1 MRIQAK
7 LCGLIVTE
15 TSLLEEK
22 AGPRP
27 SKAPEGEFVILVPEQ
42 ALGGRSVHKTSSN
55 GSENCSISVATVAAW
70 WQCSKRCLG
79 LHGVDI
85 ESGES
90 VNDSKCKSHAASF
103 GLQGF
108 SRCCRHLVEQL
119 CHLEQ

>member
-1 MRIQAK
+1 MQAK
-7 LCGLIVTE
+7 LSGLIVTD
-15 TSLLEEK
+15 TSLLVGK
-22 AGPRP
+22 AGARP
-27 SKAPEGEFVILVPEQ
+27 SKASGGEFLILVPEQ
-42 ALGGRSVHKTSSN
+42 ALVERSVHKISSN
-55 GSENCSISVATVAAW
+55 GSENLSISVATVAAW
-70 WQCSKRCLG
+70 WQFPKRCLG
-79 LHGVDI
+79 LHGVAI

>member
-1 MRIQAK
+1 MQTK
-7 LCGLIVTE
+7 LCGLIVTD
-15 TSLLEEK
+15 TSLLVEK
-22 AGPRP
+22 AGARP

-55 GSENCSISVATVAAW
+55 GSENFSISVATVAAW
-70 WQCSKRCLG
+70 WEFPKRCLG

-90 VNDSKCKSHAASF
+90 VNDSKCKSHAASC

-119 CHLEQ
+119 CHLEH